1 MFEYWSTVIMR
12 SKQITKL
19 NSLCH
24 NNDVK
29 LKLILI
35 HLIFSSGFDS
45 ANLLWFKYRILQ
57 IKILGLG
64 SRIGDVFPGA
74 AI

>member
-1 MFEYWSTVIMR
+1 MFEHWSIVIMR
-12 SKQITKL
+12 SKDIIQKL
-19 NSLCH
+19 NLLCPY
-24 NNDVK
+24 NGEE
-29 LKLILI
+29 LILI

-64 SRIGDVFPGA
+64 SRIGDVFPAA